1 MRKKYEVAGMMEW
14 HPIFMA
20 GKTRIQV
27 SFKGGNLCGGAST
40 AASYETSDPVV
51 QAVIEHSD
59 AFRSGRI
66 KLGRSWRD
74 CCSMTPRSSN
84 DKKTDKKTSQSPQV
98 EKSSPIVQ
106 DKPVVPEKTFR
117 LEYHDIG
124 EVTDLLHYKKGVP
137 VERLFDEESCR
148 KEAAIL
154 GIEIVKKD

>member
-27 SFKGGNLCGGAST
+27 SFRGGNLCGGAST

-59 AFRSGRI
+59 AFRNGRI
-66 KLGRSWRD
+66 KLGRSWKD
-74 CCSMTPRSSN
+74 CCSKTPRSSN
-84 DKKTDKKTSQSPQV
+84 DKKTPQSPSV
-98 EKSSPIVQ
+98 DKSSPVVQ
-106 DKPVVPEKTFR
+106 DKPEVPKKTFR

>member
-20 GKTRIQV
+20 GKTRVQV

-59 AFRSGRI
+59 AFRIGRI
-66 KLGRSWRD
+66 RLGRSWEE
-74 CCSMTPRSSN
+74 CCTHSSRN
-84 DKKTDKKTSQSPQV
+84 SHDKKLSQNPQAN
-98 EKSSPIVQ
+98 KSTGVAK
-106 DKPVVPEKTFR
+106 DKPKISKKSFR
-117 LEYHDIG
+117 FEYQNMG
-124 EVTDLLHYKKGVP
+124 QVTDLLHYDKGVP
-137 VERLFDEESCR
+137 VERLLDEESCR

-154 GIEIVKKD
+154 GIELIKKD

>member
-20 GKTRIQV
+20 GKTRVQV

-51 QAVIEHSD
+51 QAVIEHSE

-66 KLGRSWRD
+66 RLGRSWED
-74 CCSMTPRSSN
+74 CCSKSSRN
-84 DKKTDKKTSQSPQV
+84 FQDKKTPKNPQANKSPRIA
-98 EKSSPIVQ
+98 K
-106 DKPVVPEKTFR
+106 DKPEKPKQTFKF
-117 LEYHDIG
+117 EYQNIG
-124 EVTDLLHYKKGVP
+124 QVTDLLHYDKGVP
-137 VERLFDEESCR
+137 VERLLDEEACR

-154 GIEIVKKD
+154 GIELIKKN